1 MCEKNCKNFVYF
13 FLSLISTADFAVQ
26 NTASLEGG
34 GAVMIY
40 YIEKQLLK
48 FSLTLQRQSYY
59 LDLLHLETVVQILN
73 WHYHDTFIT
82 YNE

>member
-1 MCEKNCKNFVYF
+1 MCKELQKFCIF

-34 GAVMIY
+34 GAVIIY

-59 LDLLHLETVVQILN
+59 LDLLHLETVVKILN
-73 WHYHDTFIT
+73 
-82 YNE
+82 

>member
-1 MCEKNCKNFVYF
+1 
-13 FLSLISTADFAVQ
+13 
-26 NTASLEGG
+26 
-34 GAVMIY
+34 MIY